1 MGVRVKVC
9 GITTPEAGIAAA
21 EAGADAVGFVFTDS
35 PRRVDPREAVELA
48 SHLPPFVTTVAVF
61 RYPTS
66 NDVFEVI
73 SRFRPDVLQVEPCV
87 GILDAVRD
95 GFNMLPVFH
104 DGPDVESQVDFFLQS
119 IGRRSAVLLEA
130 SGRGGRGVA
139 PDWNR
144 AAIMA
149 NRLRLVLAGGLTT
162 DNVGDAIQQ
171 VQPYAVDVSSGV
183 ESSTGI
189 KDSARIAEFV
199 RSVREAEARSSAE
212 AKS

>member
-1 MGVRVKVC
+1 VGVRVKVC
-9 GITTPEAGIAAA
+9 GITTPEAAIAAA
-21 EAGADAVGFVFTDS
+21 AAGADAVGFVFADS

-48 SHLPPFVTTVAVF
+48 SHLPPFVTKVAVF

-66 NDVFEVI
+66 SDVSEVI

-95 GFNMLPVFH
+95 GYYMLPVFH
-104 DGPDVESQVDFFLQS
+104 DGPDVPSQVDFFLQS
-119 IGRRSAVLLEA
+119 RG
-130 SGRGGRGVA
+130 GGGRGVA

-149 NRLRLVLAGGLTT
+149 DRLRLILAGGLTS
-162 DNVGDAIQQ
+162 DNVGDAIRQ

-189 KDSARIAEFV
+189 KDPARIVEFV
-199 RSVREAEARSSAE
+199 RSVREAEAKSSAE

>member
-1 MGVRVKVC
+1 
-9 GITTPEAGIAAA
+9 
-21 EAGADAVGFVFTDS
+21 
-35 PRRVDPREAVELA
+35 
-48 SHLPPFVTTVAVF
+48 
-61 RYPTS
+61 
-66 NDVFEVI
+66 
-73 SRFRPDVLQVEPCV
+73 
-87 GILDAVRD
+87 
-95 GFNMLPVFH
+95 MLPVFH